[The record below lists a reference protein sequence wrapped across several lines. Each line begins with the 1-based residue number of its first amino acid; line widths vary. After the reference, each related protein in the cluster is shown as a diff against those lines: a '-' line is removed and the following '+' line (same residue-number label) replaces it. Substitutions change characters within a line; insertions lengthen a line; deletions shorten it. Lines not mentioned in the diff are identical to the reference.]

1 MQFFFDDGIFETEDF
16 FGFGSLDGFLRLFK
30 DDTERF
36 LFPLQVL
43 IFEGHVVVFHFLLIV
58 RLRLIE
64 LEPVKFIDFL

>member
-58 RLRLIE
+58 
-64 LEPVKFIDFL
+64 